1 MDWTWWPYQILKID
15 LQGFRNKAIRNK
27 AVVWTGPDPNAH
39 ENAFII
45 KTTKKKDDFNVL
57 KTVGLDC

>member
-1 MDWTWWPYQILKID
+1 M
-15 LQGFRNKAIRNK
+15 NS
-27 AVVWTGPDPNAH
+27 NAH